1 MSKYLWIAHEG
12 NYTGANRA
20 ALEFSDVLVR
30 SGHQVAWLLPSNGTF
45 HKVLLNKGYDVNII
59 GFYNWTFPM
68 GSSQNIGR
76 IIKTSLRNVKSIFL
90 IARYIWRGS
99 FDCVVSNTICF
110 YVGAVG
116 ALMNRTKHIWV
127 IHEFGE
133 EDHGIKP
140 WVGTR
145 GYRWLGKLS
154 VKVIVNSEAV
164 KEKFLKFV
172 GAGKLSVL
180 NNIITIEKEPKQNRA
195 TKSEVLRLLML
206 GQITPGKGHMDALQ
220 AISKLG
226 EQVKKIHLTIVGSA
240 IDDLYYQKLTHFVG
254 ANSLSDVVVFSE
266 HTENPLDE
274 ILRHDLLLM
283 CSQSEAYGRVTEEAM
298 RLGVPV
304 IGKNSGNTRFLV
316 KDGVSGFL
324 YDNVDELYQVLRKLI
339 ANPILVFELSG
350 TTHAFSKTSYK
361 VTTTE
366 VLRTF
371 SI

>member
-1 MSKYLWIAHEG
+1 
-12 NYTGANRA
+12 
-20 ALEFSDVLVR
+20 
-30 SGHQVAWLLPSNGTF
+30 
-45 HKVLLNKGYDVNII
+45 
-59 GFYNWTFPM
+59 
-68 GSSQNIGR
+68 
-76 IIKTSLRNVKSIFL
+76 
-90 IARYIWRGS
+90 
-99 FDCVVSNTICF
+99 
-110 YVGAVG
+110 
-116 ALMNRTKHIWV
+116 
-127 IHEFGE
+127 
-133 EDHGIKP
+133 
-140 WVGTR
+140 
-145 GYRWLGKLS
+145 
-154 VKVIVNSEAV
+154 
-164 KEKFLKFV
+164 
-172 GAGKLSVL
+172 VL

-324 YDNVDELYQVLRKLI
+324 YDNVDELYQVIRKLI